1 MPGKVKIASCCY
13 CGRRATLT
21 LGAVGE
27 QRELVC
33 AGCGAPLR
41 RLKAVRSEPDAPTKF
56 PGRPEERRKRVAE
69 KERRRDERREKRRNP
84 RQESRQESRQDP
96 RGEGERRRGGP
107 PQKSRKKRREKRRR
121 GPLVRF
127 FKEVID
133 ELEDLFD

>member
-21 LGAVGE
+21 LGAVGA

-56 PGRPEERRKRVAE
+56 PGRPEERRKRVAD
-69 KERRRDERREKRRNP
+69 KERRREDRRDKP
-84 RQESRQESRQDP
+84 RDPRSNSRQDP
-96 RGEGERRRGGP
+96 RGEDERRRESP
-107 PQKSRKKRREKRRR
+107 PKKSRKKRREKRRR
-121 GPLVRF
+121 SPVVRLF
-127 FKEVID
+127 REVID